1 MKRKPSPPQHSP
13 RLIPALSVGL
23 TLLLRLWFILEMRGT
38 PFSTVS
44 AQMVD
49 AWYYHRWALEILGG
63 NFWGNDVF
71 FLRPLYPYFL
81 AGVYAVFGQHV
92 LPVQIVQAALAGA
105 SCWLLYDVT
114 RRLFGTRPAA
124 FAALGY
130 AFCGVLVFFTG
141 TLVYVELTVVFTLLT
156 AWLLLA
162 AGRRWWAWLLA
173 GLAFGLSVVCRPEL
187 LVLAPAL
194 ALWLALRRVGWRDA
208 LIAAAGALVVVGA
221 VPLRNYIVARDPV
234 IFTAHSGVNFFYGNN
249 PAADGAWQPAPELHP
264 AAGFSHEMLKR
275 TARTVDGRQ
284 LSWSASSNHWLGR
297 GLRYIVT
304 QPGAWLRL
312 ELRKLL
318 LFLSD
323 YEVPNNYYLE
333 TARARSTALRV
344 AFLSFGMVLALA
356 LPGLA
361 WAWRDRRTALP
372 LYLYVAAYLLSA
384 LAFYV
389 LSRLRAPVIPFLLAF
404 AGLGLHR
411 LVDAFRSRRAGN
423 GWTGVAA
430 AAAML
435 AVSLLIP
442 VRRNTYSSQAHAQA
456 ANILLAGRE
465 LRPAIAELELALDAD
480 PGNISARYSLLVSL
494 ATAGRV
500 GEAERHYRHLQ
511 EAAAAS
517 PIARP
522 LARLGAARLAIAGR
536 DFTTAARLYRE
547 SLDENP
553 NDAETS
559 YLLGLVY
566 VSIDSLAAAREFL
579 ARAVSIDPHHT
590 EARATLAAV
599 EARLR

>member
-1 MKRKPSPPQHSP
+1 MKRAPSPPQRSR
-13 RLIPALSVGL
+13 RLVPALAIGL
-23 TLLLRLWFILEMRGT
+23 TLLLRLWFILEVRGT

-63 NFWGNDVF
+63 SFWGSDVF

-81 AGVYAVFGQHV
+81 AGVYAVFGRHV
-92 LPVQIVQAALAGA
+92 LPVQLVQAALAGV
-105 SCWLLYDVT
+105 SCWLLYDIA
-114 RRLFGTRPAA
+114 RRLFGPRPAA
-124 FAALGY
+124 FAAFGY
-130 AFCGVLVFFTG
+130 AICGVLVFYTG
-141 TLVYVELTVVFTLLT
+141 TLMYVELTVLFTLLT
-156 AWLLLA
+156 VWLLLA
-162 AGRRWWAWLLA
+162 AGRRWWAWLLS
-173 GLAFGLSVVCRPEL
+173 GLAFGLSVICRPEL

-194 ALWLALRRVGWRDA
+194 ALWFALRRVGRRNA
-208 LIAAAGALVVVGA
+208 LIAAAGAFAVVGA

-234 IFTAHSGVNFFYGNN
+234 VFTAHSGVNFYYGNN
-249 PAADGAWQPAPELHP
+249 PSSDGAWQPAPELHP

-275 TARTVDGRQ
+275 TSRTVDGRQ
-284 LSWSASSNHWLGR
+284 LSWSAASNYWLGR
-297 GLRYIVT
+297 GLRFIVE

-323 YEVPNNYYLE
+323 YEVPSNYYLE

-344 AFLSFGMVLALA
+344 AFLSFGMILALA
-356 LPGLA
+356 IPGLA
-361 WAWRDRRTALP
+361 WAWRERRTVLP
-372 LYLYVAAYLLSA
+372 AYLYVAAYLLSA
-384 LAFYV
+384 LMFYV
-389 LSRLRAPVIPFLLAF
+389 LSRLRAPVIPFLLVF
-404 AGLGLHR
+404 AGYGLHR
-411 LVDAFRSRRAGN
+411 LIDAFRARRPGRA
-423 GWTGVAA
+423 WTGVATA
-430 AAAML
+430 AAVL
-435 AVSLLIP
+435 AISLLIP
-442 VRRNTYSSQAHAQA
+442 VRRDAYSSQAHAQA

-465 LRPAIAELELALDAD
+465 LRPAIAELELALAAD

-517 PIARP
+517 PVARP
-522 LARLGAARLAIAGR
+522 LARLGAARLAIARR
-536 DFTTAARLYRE
+536 DFATAARLYRE
-547 SLDENP
+547 SLAENP
-553 NDAETS
+553 GDAETS

-566 VSIDSLAAAREFL
+566 VSVDSLPAAREFL

-590 EARATLAAV
+590 EARTTLAAV